1 MGKKIWIVYPY
12 GNIAGEDYRE
22 MRYVMFGKELARNG
36 YNVIWWTANFNH
48 GTKEFRC
55 EGYKTVNVCE
65 NFNIILVPTRA
76 YSKNI
81 SLGRVNFEKKFVLN
95 LNKSFKKEDKPDLI
109 ITSGTGLFSAFRPIW
124 PYMKKKNVPV
134 IFDIMDVHMINEYVK
149 KNKKILYPF
158 VKCFTKLNELRERGF
173 YKNVA
178 AVSGLGRNQLE
189 IAKKRTG
196 NRNIPSCLVYN
207 GIYVDE
213 FRKHINDDLPFE
225 LPNKKEGD
233 VWCVYAG
240 SLGPSYNIES
250 IVRCAE
256 HFKNSQSIK
265 FIIAGNGPQKE
276 LLIQKQKE
284 LDNIIYL
291 GSVKPE
297 FLAAIYNKCDI
308 GLCPFASFSTVDMPD
323 KFYDYCAGG
332 LAVINSLTGE
342 ISTYIKDYEI
352 GINYNANDENG
363 LLDSLKSI
371 ISNKNL
377 LPEYKSNSYNLG
389 PEFDMNNQLKGLVR
403 IIEEVCPSE

>member
-1 MGKKIWIVYPY
+1 MKKMVWIVYPY
-12 GNIAGEDYRE
+12 GNIVGEDCRE

-36 YNVIWWTANFNH
+36 YKIIWWTANFNH
-48 GTKEFRC
+48 STKSFRC
-55 EGYKTVNVCE
+55 DGYKTINVCE
-65 NFNIILVPTRA
+65 NFDIILVPTTA
-76 YSKNI
+76 YTKNI

-95 LNKSFKKEDKPDLI
+95 LKKSFKKENKPDLI

-124 PYMKKKNVPV
+124 PYMKKKDVSV
-134 IFDIMDVHMINEYVK
+134 IFDIMDVHMINEYMK

-158 VKCFTKLNELRERGF
+158 VKCFTKLNELREKGF

-178 AVSGLGRNQLE
+178 AVSGLGKNQLE

-225 LPNKKEGD
+225 LPIKQEGD

-250 IVRCAE
+250 IVQCAE
-256 HFKNSQSIK
+256 HFKNNQSIK

-276 LLIQKQKE
+276 LLIEKQKE
-284 LDNIIYL
+284 LDNLIYL

-297 FLAAIYNKCDI
+297 YLASIYSKCDI

-332 LAVINSLTGE
+332 LAVINSLKGE
-342 ISTYIKDYEI
+342 ISAYIKDYEI
-352 GINYNANDENG
+352 GINYNADDENG
-363 LLDSLKSI
+363 LLDSLESM
-371 ISNKNL
+371 ISNKQL
-377 LPEYKSNSYNLG
+377 IMKFKSNSFKLG
-389 PEFDMNNQLKGLVR
+389 LKFDMGNQLKGLIK